1 MTTLNDR
8 SDSKISFKK
17 KNTLLSVL
25 SGKVYCLFQSY
36 QKFKKKDTKTIK
48 NFAKLTKEVS
58 KRE

>member
-17 KNTLLSVL
+17 KTLLSVL

-48 NFAKLTKEVS
+48 NFAKLTNEVS

>member
-1 MTTLNDR
+1 MTILNDR
-8 SDSKISFKK
+8 SNSKISFKK
-17 KNTLLSVL
+17 KTLLSVL
-25 SGKVYCLFQSY
+25 SGKVYYLFQSY

>member
-1 MTTLNDR
+1 MTEVTVKLVLR
-8 SDSKISFKK
+8 
-17 KNTLLSVL
+17 KNTFLSVL
-25 SGKVYCLFQSY
+25 SGKVYYLFQSY

>member
-1 MTTLNDR
+1 MTEVTVKLVLR
-8 SDSKISFKK
+8 

-25 SGKVYCLFQSY
+25 SGKVYYLFQSY

>member
-17 KNTLLSVL
+17 KNLLSVL

-48 NFAKLTKEVS
+48 NFAKLINEVS

>member
-17 KNTLLSVL
+17 KNLLSLL

-36 QKFKKKDTKTIK
+36 QQFKKKDTKTIK

>member
-1 MTTLNDR
+1 MTEVTVKLVLR
-8 SDSKISFKK
+8 

-48 NFAKLTKEVS
+48 NFSKITKEVS